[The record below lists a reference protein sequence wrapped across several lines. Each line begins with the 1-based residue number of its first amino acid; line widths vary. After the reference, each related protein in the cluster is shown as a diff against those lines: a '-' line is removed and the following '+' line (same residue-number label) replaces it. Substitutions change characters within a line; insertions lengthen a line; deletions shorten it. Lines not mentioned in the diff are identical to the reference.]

1 MIHVIILS
9 KRLRV
14 SKVDQAGYFVH
25 LRTGTCLERSIP
37 PGRGIVGMAH
47 SRRMGVI
54 SSALP
59 GLSQWEGPSH
69 IENKEEEE
77 KEWWIEKEMKKY

>member
-1 MIHVIILS
+1 MSILELGHVWS
-9 KRLRV
+9 
-14 SKVDQAGYFVH
+14 GPF
-25 LRTGTCLERSIP
+25 P
-37 PGRGIVGMAH
+37 PGWGIVGMAH

-77 KEWWIEKEMKKY
+77 KEWCIEKEMKKY

>member
-1 MIHVIILS
+1 M
-9 KRLRV
+9 
-14 SKVDQAGYFVH
+14 
-25 LRTGTCLERSIP
+25 ERSIP

-69 IENKEEEE
+69 IENKTEEEREWWTE
-77 KEWWIEKEMKKY
+77 KEILILEQQGDEVFKNFAN